1 MIKNIISDI
10 GNVLFKF
17 DVIDFLYKH
26 TDKVDDVNEFL
37 DNTIRDK
44 NWSLMD
50 KGDLS
55 FNDAKNYFLN
65 ACPKYKFILK
75 QIFDSYLT
83 DVLSMHHNIE
93 ILKEYKLK
101 GYNIYYLSNMPIE
114 TFNAIRKKTDFFDN
128 ICSGGIISADVKI
141 IKPTKAIY
149 ELLLKRYKLN
159 TKECLFIDDN
169 LDNVVSAEKIGIKS
183 IHLKNIDDLSLELKN
198 IEYYENN

>member
-17 DVIDFLYKH
+17 DIASYLYKH
-26 TDKVDDVNEFL
+26 SDNVDVDEFL
-37 DNTIRDK
+37 SKTVGDK

-55 FNDAKNYFLN
+55 FNDAKNYFLSV
-65 ACPKYKFILK
+65 CPKYKFILK
-75 QIFDSYLT
+75 QIFDSYLG
-83 DVLSMHHNIE
+83 DVLSIHHNIE

-101 GYNIYYLSNMPIE
+101 GYNIYYLSNMPVE
-114 TFNAIRKKTDFFDN
+114 TFDVIRKKTDFFDAT
-128 ICSGGIISADVKI
+128 CLGGIISADVKI
-141 IKPTKAIY
+141 IKPSKAIY

-159 TKECLFIDDN
+159 VKECLFIDDN
-169 LDNVVSAEKIGIKS
+169 LDNVVSAQNIGIKS

-198 IEYYENN
+198 IEYDENN

>member
-17 DVIDFLYKH
+17 DVASYLHKH
-26 TDKVDDVNEFL
+26 SDNVDVDEFL
-37 DNTIRDK
+37 NKTVGDK

-55 FNDAKNYFLN
+55 FNDAKNYFLES
-65 ACPKYKFILK
+65 CPKYKFIIK
-75 QIFDSYLT
+75 QIFNSYLME
-83 DVLSMHHNIE
+83 VLFIHHNIE
-93 ILKEYKLK
+93 ILKKYKLK

-114 TFNAIRKKTDFFDN
+114 TFNAIREKTDFFDN

-159 TKECLFIDDN
+159 VKECLFIDDN

>member
-17 DVIDFLYKH
+17 DMAYYLCKHSDNVDID
-26 TDKVDDVNEFL
+26 EFL
-37 DNTIRDK
+37 NKTVKDK

-55 FNDAKNYFLN
+55 FNDAKNYFLES
-65 ACPKYKFILK
+65 CPKYKFIIK
-75 QIFDSYLT
+75 QIFNSYLME
-83 DVLSMHHNIE
+83 VLFIHHNIE

-101 GYNIYYLSNMPIE
+101 GYNIYYLSNMPVE
-114 TFNAIRKKTDFFDN
+114 TFNAIRNKTDFFDN
-128 ICSGGIISADVKI
+128 TCSGGIISADVKI
-141 IKPTKAIY
+141 IKPSKPIY
-149 ELLLKRYKLN
+149 ELLLKKYKLN
-159 TKECLFIDDN
+159 IKECLFIDDN
-169 LDNVVSAEKIGIKS
+169 LDNVIAAQKIGIKS